1 MITKNYNLLNEQLA
15 ESGLEMTAAWVA
27 PAISVVQSIAGG
39 IVGSSAQA
47 SANKAQRA
55 AEKQARKAGKQ
66 AVRDQNRANLQA
78 WREEKENYEI
88 QRQYEYESAIKNWE
102 RQNEIQDFQY
112 LQALRQYDKDV
123 DIYSQNIKF
132 GDKAKNLAISNV
144 EANVASAFKGQMFE
158 REDQIAGLKKILAEG
173 ALNKQLN
180 ETELQSA
187 VNKNIVGKL
196 NIKQSMQDLLAETSF
211 KKQTNLIQSL
221 QKRGDAQLQQAGRS
235 AEKSMQSTLAEYYR
249 DTAEITEMLT
259 GKRKAAALRLS
270 ELETGTSTIVK
281 QLGLQKLR
289 VQNSMLEAVNDAEFN
304 MRVLDADIESA
315 LAQSERD
322 ISAIELDNLGQRLN
336 AFASL
341 SISPQKL
348 SYTPKPEL
356 APERVFKRPVE
367 ADPDNQVVPSA
378 YQPPAWGPLVT
389 GVIQAA
395 PGIAGI
401 YSALNQPKPSFNLG
415 GDGSLAGRFTGTTS
429 SFLAPSGYTSMFSN

>member
-15 ESGLEMTAAWVA
+15 ESGLEMTWVGA
-27 PAISVVQSIAGG
+27 AISAATSIAGG
-39 IVGSSAQA
+39 IMGSSAQA

-55 AEKQARKAGKQ
+55 NEKKARQAGKQ
-66 AVRDQNRANLQA
+66 AVRDANRANLQR
-78 WREEKENYEI
+78 WRLEKENYEI
-88 QRQYEYESAIKNWE
+88 QREYEYESAIKNWE
-102 RQNEIQDFQY
+102 RQNEIQDFEY
-112 LQALRQYDKDV
+112 LTALRIYDKDV

-132 GDKAKNLAISNV
+132 ADKAKNLAISNV

-158 REDQIAGLKKILAEG
+158 REDQIASLKKILAEG
-173 ALNKQLN
+173 DLNRKLN
-180 ETELQSA
+180 DTELQSA
-187 VNKNIVGKL
+187 VNQNIVGKL
-196 NIKQSMQDLLAETSF
+196 NIKQSMQELLAETSF

-221 QKRGDAQLQQAGRS
+221 QKRGDAQLRQAGRS
-235 AEKSMQSTLAEYYR
+235 AEKGMQSTLAEYYR

-270 ELETGTSTIVK
+270 ELETGTSTVVK
-281 QLGLQKLR
+281 QLGLQKQR
-289 VQNSMLEAVNDAEFN
+289 VQNSMLEAVQDAEFN

-348 SYTPKPEL
+348 SYNPKPEL
-356 APERVFKRPVE
+356 APERVFERPVE

-389 GVIQAA
+389 GIMQAA
-395 PGIAGI
+395 PSMAAV
-401 YSALNQPKPSFNLG
+401 YSSLSRPTPSFNLG
-415 GDGSLAGRFTGTTS
+415 GGGSLANRFTGTTS
-429 SFLAPSGYTSMFSN
+429 NFLAPSGYTSMFS